1 MKQLL
6 DASPNAD
13 FHTGLGVL
21 AHLHQDPDHAP
32 QQLQVV
38 RVEQAEQDGDPF
50 IQLHLLLHL
59 GLGTEK
65 AQQLRSQ
72 SEGQAARMRVTAGVG
87 H

>member
-21 AHLHQDPDHAP
+21 ANLHQDPDHAP
-32 QQLQVV
+32 EQLQVV
-38 RVEQAEQDGDPF
+38 RVEQAEEDGDPF
-50 IQLHLLLHL
+50 VELHLLLHL
-59 GLGTEK
+59 GLGAEE

-72 SEGQAARMRVTAGVG
+72 SEGQAARMRVRQ
-87 H
+87 